1 MPLTPELSTVDA
13 ASRVELPPEF
23 AGAAVVIERVSAT
36 ELRIRKADAVPED
49 ELPLIENSLKPL
61 SDRDRDLFLAL
72 LDSPP
77 EPNEALKKALR
88 LHQER
93 HG

>member
-13 ASRVELPPEF
+13 ASRVALPPEF
-23 AGAAVVIERVSAT
+23 ANATVVIERVSES
-36 ELRIRKADAVPED
+36 ELRIRKASDVPED

-61 SDRDRDLFLAL
+61 SDRDRDFFLQL
-72 LDSPP
+72 LENPP
-77 EPNEALKKALR
+77 EPNEALKNALR